1 MGVLIDS
8 SVLIEAE
15 RGRLDLA
22 ACVRE
27 RPGEE
32 AFISA
37 VSVSEILF
45 GVHRATDP
53 AVRNRRTAVA
63 EALMA
68 RFEVLGIDAAVARV
82 HAQLKA
88 DLAARGTPVGPH
100 DLWLAATCLLHGLTM
115 VTGNLREFRR
125 VPGLAVE
132 SWSGAA

>member
-1 MGVLIDS
+1 MGLLIDS

-22 ACVRE
+22 SRVHGRA
-27 RPGEE
+27 GDE

-37 VSVSEILF
+37 ITVSEILF

-53 AVRNRRTAVA
+53 GVRNRRAAVA
-63 EALMA
+63 EALLS
-68 RFEVLGIDAAVARV
+68 RFEVLGIDGPVARL

-88 DLAARGTPVGPH
+88 DLALRGTPIGPH
-100 DLWLAATCLLHGLTM
+100 DLWLAATCMLHGLTM

-125 VPGLAVE
+125 VPGLRVE
-132 SWSGAA
+132 AWADPA

>member
-1 MGVLIDS
+1 MGLLIDS

-22 ACVRE
+22 SRIRGHA
-27 RPGEE
+27 GEE

-45 GVHRATDP
+45 GVYRAADP
-53 AVRNRRTAVA
+53 AMRNRRAAVT
-63 EALMA
+63 EALLA
-68 RFEVLGIDAAVARV
+68 HFEVLGIDVAVARV

-88 DLAARGTPVGPH
+88 DLAVRGTPVGPH

-115 VTGNLREFRR
+115 VTANVREFRR
-125 VPGLAVE
+125 VPGLVVE
-132 SWSGAA
+132 SWTEPA

>member
-8 SVLIEAE
+8 SVLIDAE

-22 ACVRE
+22 SHVRQ

-37 VSVSEILF
+37 VTVSEILF
-45 GVHRATDP
+45 GVYRAADP
-53 AVRNRRTAVA
+53 AARNRRAAVA
-63 EALMA
+63 EALLA
-68 RFEVLGIDAAVARV
+68 RFEVLGIDAAVARL

-88 DLAARGTPVGPH
+88 DLAARGTPIGPH

-125 VPGLAVE
+125 VPGLNVK
-132 SWSGAA
+132 SWADPA

>member
-15 RGRLDLA
+15 RGRLDLVSH
-22 ACVRE
+22 VRQ
-27 RPGEE
+27 RPGED

-53 AVRNRRTAVA
+53 ALRNRRSAVA
-63 EALMA
+63 EALLS
-68 RFEVLGIDAAVARV
+68 RFEILGIDAAVARM

-88 DLAARGTPVGPH
+88 DLAALGTPVGPH

-115 VTGNLREFRR
+115 VTANLREFRR

-132 SWSGAA
+132 SWSDAA

>member
-8 SVLIEAE
+8 SVLIDAE

-22 ACVRE
+22 SRVRE

-32 AFISA
+32 AFIS
-37 VSVSEILF
+37 VVTVSEILF
-45 GVHRATDP
+45 GVYRAADP
-53 AVRNRRTAVA
+53 AARNRRAAVA
-63 EALMA
+63 EALLA
-68 RFEVLGIDAAVARV
+68 RFEVLGIDAAVARL

-88 DLAARGTPVGPH
+88 DLAARGTPIGPH

-125 VPGLAVE
+125 VPGLNVE
-132 SWSGAA
+132 SWADPA